1 MAHLFESQLLG
12 GTVPL
17 KNRIVMPTMTRTR
30 TSGGDLPTRCGD
42 AGYTDF
48 PACPIDSAARSA
60 A

>member
-17 KNRIVMPTMTRTR
+17 KNRIVMPPMTRTR
-30 TSGGDLPTRCGD
+30 TPEGDLPTRRGD
-42 AGYTDF
+42 VGYTDF
-48 PACPIDSAARSA
+48 PACSATRGA

>member
-17 KNRIVMPTMTRTR
+17 KNRIVMPPMTRTR
-30 TSGGDLPTRCGD
+30 TPEGGLPTRHGEV
-42 AGYTDF
+42 GYTDF
-48 PACPIDSAARSA
+48 PPCPIDSAARNA